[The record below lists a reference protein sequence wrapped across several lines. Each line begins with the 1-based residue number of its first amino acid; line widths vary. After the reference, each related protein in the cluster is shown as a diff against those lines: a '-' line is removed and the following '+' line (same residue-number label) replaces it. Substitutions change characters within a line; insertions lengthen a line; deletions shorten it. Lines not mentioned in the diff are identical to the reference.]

1 LSSTVN
7 NEGES
12 AIGRLLAASPL
23 GLPEEDK
30 RPLFSAA
37 MAEAFRH
44 HYSNNDVFRTISRKQ
59 GITPESFPADLSL
72 LPYLPAAL
80 FKNRTLA
87 SVPADKITTVL
98 RSSATSGTPSV
109 VSIDRTTARRQSF
122 ISAKIMAE
130 YLGHHR
136 RPFLILDAEPR
147 PSADLEIMTRT
158 AAMRGFLVFA
168 DSAIFVLEESDGCL
182 RLDEGKLERSL
193 GDLDKSGRDVCVF
206 GFTHLLYSRLIKP
219 LLEKGR
225 TIRLPAGSR
234 LAHIGGWKRL
244 RAENVD
250 SGRFLE
256 DAVRTLGIQEDRII
270 DFYGFTEQMGVIYA
284 GAGRSPKTVHA
295 YAEIIVR
302 DFDALRPVADGKPG
316 LLQFLTPIFHSHP
329 GISILTEDVGRI
341 VGRGADK
348 SGRWGT
354 RFEILGRAENAEPR
368 GCGDLFPRVGRS
380 GL

>member
-1 LSSTVN
+1 LSPAVK
-7 NEGES
+7 NEHES
-12 AIGRLLAASPL
+12 AIGRLLATSPF
-23 GLPEEDK
+23 GLPDENK

-44 HYSNNDVFRTISRKQ
+44 HYSDNEVFRTISRKQ
-59 GITPESFPADLSL
+59 GITPESFPDDLSF

-98 RSSATSGTPSV
+98 RSSATSGTPSI

-122 ISAKIMAE
+122 VSAKIMAE

-147 PSADLEIMTRT
+147 PSAGLEIMTRT
-158 AAMRGFLVFA
+158 AATRGFLVFA
-168 DSAIFVLEESDGCL
+168 DSAAFALEEIDGRV
-182 RLDEGKLERSL
+182 RLDEDKLERSL

-219 LLEKGR
+219 LLEKSR
-225 TIRLPAGSR
+225 MIRLPAGSR
-234 LAHIGGWKRL
+234 VAHIGGWKRL
-244 RAENVD
+244 RAEHVD
-250 SGRFLE
+250 AGRFLE
-256 DAVRTLGIQEDRII
+256 DAVRTLGIQEDSII

-302 DFDALRPVADGKPG
+302 DFDTLRPVPDGKPG
-316 LLQFLTPIFHSHP
+316 LLQFMTPVFHSHP

-341 VGRGADK
+341 VRRGADK
-348 SGRWGT
+348 AGRWGT
-354 RFEILGRAENAEPR
+354 QFEILGRAENAEPR
-368 GCGDLFPRVGRS
+368 GCGDLFPRVG
-380 GL
+380 G